1 MKIIEFNEIDERDKI
16 IEYLGNCEWSAG
28 KFLSKLIKNK
38 ELEKTLGDNPKIFFI
53 VGDEEIIGYCTLTK
67 KDAIDDES
75 LFPWIGFL
83 YVEKEYRGNRYSQ
96 RLIEIALEEARNQ
109 NYDKVYLETDHEGF
123 YEKYGFEYMENRL
136 DVWEEDARIYFFDLK
151 KD

>member
-1 MKIIEFNEIDERDKI
+1 MKIIEFNKVVKKDKI
-16 IEYLGNCEWSAG
+16 IEYLENCEWSAG
-28 KFLSKLIKNK
+28 KFLSKLIKNR

-53 VGDEEIIGYCTLTK
+53 VLDDEIIGYCTLTK

-96 RLIEIALEEARNQ
+96 KLIEVALEEARNQ
-109 NYDKVYLETDHEGF
+109 NYDKVYLETNHEGF
-123 YEKYGFEYMENRL
+123 YEKYGFEYMENRI
-136 DVWEEDARIYFFDLK
+136 DVWEEDSRIYFFDLK
-151 KD
+151 KE